1 MTASPEIKI
10 VVFDWGN
17 VILKIVSSW
26 EEACKRANLPFRP
39 EVSSPT
45 SKSRRQELA
54 KLHQLGHI
62 QSPDFFEKISNSI
75 KGLYSPQEFQIVHDA
90 WLISEFAGISQLID
104 DIHANNKATTGLLS
118 NTNAAHWQRHL
129 GTPQNPADF
138 PTVAKLR
145 HKHASHLMGLAK
157 PEIEIYKAFETLSGF
172 KPANILFFDDLEEN
186 IKMAQ
191 SRGWTT
197 IHIAAP
203 VDDTTA
209 QIRHALQD
217 HAVL

>member
-1 MTASPEIKI
+1 MSEIKI

-26 EEACKRANLPFRP
+26 EEACTRANLPFRP

-45 SKSRRQELA
+45 SKARRQELA
-54 KLHQLGHI
+54 KLHQLGHLH
-62 QSPDFFEKISNSI
+62 SPDFFEKISHSI
-75 KGLYSPQEFQIVHDA
+75 NGLYSPQEFQTVHDA

-104 DIHANNKATTGLLS
+104 DIHANDKATTGLLS

-129 GTPQNPADF
+129 GTPQKPADF

-172 KPANILFFDDLEEN
+172 KPANILFFDDLQEN
-186 IKMAQ
+186 I
-191 SRGWTT
+191 
-197 IHIAAP
+197 AAAKTCDWNAIQ
-203 VDDTTA
+203 VDCYSGDTVRQMRETL
-209 QIRHALQD
+209 RFYS
-217 HAVL
+217 VL